1 MEMRMLLRNCMFA
14 AAMAAVVLAST
25 AAAAADGVVQ
35 KIDADQQKLTLKHG
49 PIANLGMPAM
59 TMVFKAADPGMLK
72 LVKVGDK
79 VKFDA
84 DRVNGQMTI
93 TRIEKMK

>member
-1 MEMRMLLRNCMFA
+1 MYMLLRKSLVA
-14 AAMAAVVLAST
+14 ATIAAVALVST

-59 TMVFKAADPGMLK
+59 TMVFKAADPAMLK

-93 TRIEKMK
+93 TRIEKAK